1 MPDTYIGADRMDV
14 LTIDGVVMPKVK
26 SMTVSAEK
34 IWSKNAGRAADGEMQ
49 GDLIAIKLK
58 VEVVFSNLTDEQN
71 AVVDSAISP
80 AFFDAKFRNPRSGN
94 METHTMYAGTPMY
107 PVYSY
112 VDGVPRYVGT
122 GVDLIER

>member
-1 MPDTYIGADRMDV
+1 MDV

-58 VEVVFSNLTDEQN
+58 AEVVFSNLTD
-71 AVVDSAISP
+71 
-80 AFFDAKFRNPRSGN
+80 
-94 METHTMYAGTPMY
+94 
-107 PVYSY
+107 
-112 VDGVPRYVGT
+112 
-122 GVDLIER
+122 